1 MNEFNFQFSSFFSC
15 LKHCVC
21 VVCIACLQILPTILP
36 LNSTNPLFTNI
47 KHRKCRNSFFFFGG
61 KTPIE
66 NDMNET
72 NLCESFSAIY
82 KTRRPHHLSLHVDNF
97 LLHQFYALKQFFH
110 ILLFWNLHI
119 SLILF
124 PCFFSSLVG
133 GGGYVVILHQEKKN
147 ISQIFGAFYIVS
159 EIKFMISLILLL
171 LKMWFLSSF
180 FFFFTFTFSGFT
192 NSAFRVAW
200 VFYI

>member
-1 MNEFNFQFSSFFSC
+1 MQKF
-15 LKHCVC
+15 V
-21 VVCIACLQILPTILP
+21 
-36 LNSTNPLFTNI
+36 
-47 KHRKCRNSFFFFGG
+47 FFFGG

-124 PCFFSSLVG
+124 PCFFSSLFRLLVA
-133 GGGYVVILHQEKKN
+133 VVTLSFYIKRKKKHFSDLWRVLYCFGNKIYDFFNSSATQNVISLKFFFLFYFYFFLFHQHCFPSCLSILHLN
-147 ISQIFGAFYIVS
+147 GFMPRMIIFS
-159 EIKFMISLILLL
+159 HCILLL
-171 LKMWFLSSF
+171 LLLLFVLF
-180 FFFFTFTFSGFT
+180 
-192 NSAFRVAW
+192 
-200 VFYI
+200 